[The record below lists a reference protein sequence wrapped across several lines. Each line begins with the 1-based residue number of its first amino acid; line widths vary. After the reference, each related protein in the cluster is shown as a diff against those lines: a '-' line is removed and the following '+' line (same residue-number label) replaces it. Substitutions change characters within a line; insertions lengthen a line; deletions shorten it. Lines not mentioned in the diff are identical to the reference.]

1 MGLNL
6 IWFWLM
12 FSKNIQDSKR
22 LCNSMQN
29 IKIFCEFLHESSKK
43 SQKMSPGSKMWSKSK
58 TKNSHY
64 HYLEAAQPKHL
75 WNEESGFAPP
85 ETILTYCISSKDF
98 DNNIFYLFLFRRES
112 GLESFVPTSLAES
125 MKRKELKKLLGHF
138 LKLNSSLTAPGN
150 YFNFKFY

>member
-1 MGLNL
+1 M
-6 IWFWLM
+6 
-12 FSKNIQDSKR
+12 QDSKR
-22 LCNSMQN
+22 ICLQIVC
-29 IKIFCEFLHESSKK
+29 KKFLKESPKN
-43 SQKMSPGSKMWSKSK
+43 SQKMSSGSEIWSKSK

-64 HYLEAAQPKHL
+64 YYLKAAQPKHL

-85 ETILTYCISSKDF
+85 ETILTHHISSKGF
-98 DNNIFYLFLFRRES
+98 DNNNIFYLFLFRRES